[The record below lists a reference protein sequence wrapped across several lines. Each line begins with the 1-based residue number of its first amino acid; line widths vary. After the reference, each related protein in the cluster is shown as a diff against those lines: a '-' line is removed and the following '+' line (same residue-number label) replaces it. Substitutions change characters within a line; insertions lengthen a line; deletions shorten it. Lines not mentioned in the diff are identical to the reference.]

1 MYEDMKS
8 HPYPLNLY
16 YTVLCNDVRH
26 PVPSDLSVIFEFLL
40 DNRMPPQTSEILR
53 LYYRDQTPL
62 KDIAV
67 RYKLTSRQIR
77 QMIDKGIQKL
87 RHPSR
92 SRFLL
97 FGYAEAI
104 RYETERAAEEAQKA
118 ARKAEISAA
127 FEQVKGTG
135 PLHEISDINL
145 RIDAVLERYS
155 SRHLDGRRTRL
166 IHRLQYELDDIG
178 YPSIWHCCFLTEDD
192 ILALPSGKPSYVKNI
207 KRVLALYDL
216 ELDDGTLSAD
226 LKYLAYAK
234 ERLSAYY
241 GWSPLKR

>member
-16 YTVLCNDVRH
+16 YAIMGNNTTR
-26 PVPSDLSVIFEFLL
+26 PAPSDLPEILEFLL
-40 DNRMPPQTSEILR
+40 DSKMPPQTAEILR

-62 KDIAV
+62 KGIAS
-67 RYKLTSRQIR
+67 RYELTSQRIRQI
-77 QMIDKGIQKL
+77 IDKGVQQL

-92 SRFLL
+92 YRYIRM
-97 FGYAEAI
+97 GYAKAM
-104 RYETERAAEEAQKA
+104 RYEAEYAAEEAQKA
-118 ARKAEISAA
+118 AKKAEISAA

-135 PLHEISDINL
+135 PLHEISNINL

-226 LKYLAYAK
+226 PKYLAYAK